1 MRETPEQEGPP
12 IVSCPHCGSMVPS
25 GEFCGHCGAHLPT
38 GSIRRSHAYAAVPTQ
53 RVAHLAIVSTLFP
66 HLAYRRS
73 GPFRIALVAGGA
85 LVVML
90 AALHLFAP
98 ATVAA
103 VFALP
108 VLYLMY
114 LYEVEVYEDE
124 PWLIVGATMVLGA
137 LLGRQETLEH
147 CMAALVTDVETEGES
162 RTERVLHTVMLGDLL
177 AIELANAR
185 GVDPLTV
192 GVLEGFKK
200 EMGRPDGS

>member
-1 MRETPEQEGPP
+1 MDTREDPP
-12 IVSCPHCGSMVPS
+12 IVTCPHCGANVPA
-25 GEFCGHCGAHLPT
+25 GEFCGRCGAHLAT
-38 GSIRRSHAYAAVPTQ
+38 GSPRRSHAYAAVPNQ

-73 GPFRIALVAGGA
+73 GPFRVAIVAGGA

-103 VFALP
+103 VFLLP

-124 PWLIVGATMVLGA
+124 PWLVVGATMVLGA
-137 LLGRQETLEH
+137 LLGL
-147 CMAALVTDVETEGES
+147 A
-162 RTERVLHTVMLGDLL
+162 RVP
-177 AIELANAR
+177 R
-185 GVDPLTV
+185 GW
-192 GVLEGFKK
+192 
-200 EMGRPDGS
+200 